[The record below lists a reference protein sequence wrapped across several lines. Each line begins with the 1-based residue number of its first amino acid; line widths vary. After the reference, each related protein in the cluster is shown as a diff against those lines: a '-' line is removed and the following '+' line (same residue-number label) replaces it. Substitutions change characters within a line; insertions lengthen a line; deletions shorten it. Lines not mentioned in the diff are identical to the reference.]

1 MKVGRY
7 IGLIILGCFIGG
19 IIGGVIGVAQNFNI
33 KRLLLFADFKNSI
46 IITAISLVLILI
58 LGIFAFKYARKAY
71 FYKNALEKDISEDNV
86 DTYEQKSNIQFLEAQ
101 KLLLASYV
109 IAFLNLFIIVLGHGS
124 IEVYF
129 IALIPFFVVVI
140 WGTINGVYARKLDSR
155 MPKFGDKN
163 YTEKR
168 LSVMDEG
175 ERHITLKSL
184 FKVNAVTL
192 SLVIVGLLF
201 LYFYSMATGD
211 NQSIGMLVL
220 IIIFIYNSLTYTFKV
235 AKYYKN

>member
-1 MKVGRY
+1 M
-7 IGLIILGCFIGG
+7 GLIILGCFIGG

-33 KRLLLFADFKNSI
+33 KRLLLFVDFKNSI

>member
-33 KRLLLFADFKNSI
+33 KRLLLFVDFKNSI

>member
-19 IIGGVIGVAQNFNI
+19 IIGGVIGVTQNFNI

>member
-7 IGLIILGCFIGG
+7 IGLLILGGIVGG

-33 KRLLLFADFKNSI
+33 KRLLLFADFKNSV
-46 IITAISLVLILI
+46 TISMISTILTLILVLTAYVYLRS
-58 LGIFAFKYARKAY
+58 AFKNK
-71 FYKNALEKDISEDNV
+71 KVLE
-86 DTYEQKSNIQFLEAQ
+86 SNIYDEEAD
-101 KLLLASYV
+101 LY
-109 IAFLNLFIIVLGHGS
+109 VLGHGS
-124 IEVYF
+124 LNVYF
-129 IALIPFFVVVI
+129 IALIPFCVTAI
-140 WGTINGVYARKLDSR
+140 MYIINGIYIHKIDSR
-155 MPKFGDKN
+155 MPKLGEKN

-168 LSVMDEG
+168 LSLMDEG

-184 FKVNAVTL
+184 FKVNVVTI
-192 SLVIVGLLF
+192 SLIIFGIVI
-201 LYFYSMATGD
+201 LYAYSMLTNS

>member
-7 IGLIILGCFIGG
+7 IWLFILGCFIGG

-33 KRLLLFADFKNSI
+33 KRLLFFADFKNSVTI
-46 IITAISLVLILI
+46 SMISTIFTLILALTAYIYLRSALKNNKVLESNIYDEEADIYERNYNIHFNRAQILILI
-58 LGIFAFKYARKAY
+58 
-71 FYKNALEKDISEDNV
+71 
-86 DTYEQKSNIQFLEAQ
+86 SNI
-101 KLLLASYV
+101 V
-109 IAFLNLFIIVLGHGS
+109 AFLNLFIIVLGHGS
-124 IEVYF
+124 LNVYF
-129 IALIPFFVVVI
+129 IALIPVCVTAI
-140 WGTINGVYARKLDSR
+140 ISIINGIYIHKLDSR
-155 MPKFGDKN
+155 MPKLGDKN

-175 ERHITLKSL
+175 KRHITLKSL

>member
-7 IGLIILGCFIGG
+7 IGLLILGGIVGG
-19 IIGGVIGVAQNFNI
+19 IVGLIIGWGEDINI
-33 KRLLLFADFKNSI
+33 SEFLFFANLSNSI
-46 IITAISLVLILI
+46 IITAISLIIILI
-58 LGIFAFKYARKAY
+58 LGIFAFKYARNAY
-71 FYKNALEKDISEDNV
+71 FYKKALEKDISEDNV
-86 DTYEQKSNIQFLEAQ
+86 DTYEQKSSIHFIEAQ
-101 KLLLASYV
+101 KLLLASYG

-155 MPKFGDKN
+155 MPKVGDKN

-175 ERHITLKSL
+175 ERHIKLKSL

-192 SLVIVGLLF
+192 SLVIVGILF

>member
-7 IGLIILGCFIGG
+7 IGLLILGGIVGG

-46 IITAISLVLILI
+46 TISMISTILTLILVLTAYVYLRSAFKNKKVLESNIYDEEADLYERNYNIHFNRAQILI
-58 LGIFAFKYARKAY
+58 I
-71 FYKNALEKDISEDNV
+71 ISNV
-86 DTYEQKSNIQFLEAQ
+86 
-101 KLLLASYV
+101 V
-109 IAFLNLFIIVLGHGS
+109 AFLNLFIIVLGHGS
-124 IEVYF
+124 LNVYF
-129 IALIPFFVVVI
+129 IALIPFCVTAI
-140 WGTINGVYARKLDSR
+140 MYIINGIYIHKIDSR
-155 MPKFGDKN
+155 MPKLGEKN

-168 LSVMDEG
+168 LSLMDEG

-184 FKVNAVTL
+184 FKVNVVTI
-192 SLVIVGLLF
+192 SLIIFGIVI
-201 LYFYSMATGD
+201 LYAYSMLTNS

-235 AKYYKN
+235 GKYYKN

>member
-1 MKVGRY
+1 M
-7 IGLIILGCFIGG
+7 GLFILGCFIGG

-58 LGIFAFKYARKAY
+58 LGIFAFKYARKAN

-155 MPKFGDKN
+155 MPKIGDKN

-235 AKYYKN
+235 AKHYKN

>member
-7 IGLIILGCFIGG
+7 IGLFILGCFIGG

-58 LGIFAFKYARKAY
+58 LGIFAFKYARKAN

-155 MPKFGDKN
+155 MPKIGDKN

-235 AKYYKN
+235 AKHYKN

>member
-7 IGLIILGCFIGG
+7 IGLFILGCFIGG

-58 LGIFAFKYARKAY
+58 LGIFSFKYARKAN

-155 MPKFGDKN
+155 MPKIGDKN

-235 AKYYKN
+235 AKHYKN